1 VLALLLNFALTNT
14 MRPIKRYFF
23 ITTILLLSACSS
35 VPGMLAAQPQPLNT
49 QAAPYYQVPG
59 DATPTPT
66 PFQPVAPT
74 PTFIPTDMPLQ
85 PTQAPTAVSAAT
97 ATPVVGNWGN
107 FPGPSVAPSIGIPA
121 PVSQF
126 PQPEG
131 QVNILLLGSDQ
142 RQGTGGFRTDTI
154 LLLTLNPNDGSANL
168 TSFPRDLY
176 VYIPGWTMQRIN
188 TAQAYGGFDTM
199 IMTFEYNFGVHP
211 NHFVMINFWS
221 FVEVIDSLG
230 GVDVQVAVPLGD
242 QRDGHGYYSVP
253 AGTVRM
259 DGETALWYVRSRYT
273 SSDFDRTRRQQ
284 EVIEA
289 IFRKLLSLDGVRR
302 APELFKI
309 YSENVTTSL
318 TFGDVAPLLPLAA
331 KLADGDNINRY
342 YIGPAQVYGWVTPTG
357 AQVLLPIREAVLE
370 VMRQAL
376 NSP

>member
-1 VLALLLNFALTNT
+1 
-14 MRPIKRYFF
+14 MPPIKTYIF
-23 ITTILLLSACSS
+23 TTLILLLGACSS
-35 VPGMLAAQPQPLNT
+35 VPGMLAAQHQPLTT
-49 QAAPYYQVPG
+49 QAAPHYQVPG

-107 FPGPSVAPSIGIPA
+107 FPGPSVPPSIGIPA
-121 PVSQF
+121 PVSQV

-142 RQGTGGFRTDTI
+142 REGTGGFRTDTI

-188 TAQAYGGFDTM
+188 TAQAHGGSDTM
-199 IMTFEYNFGVHP
+199 TMTFEYNFGVHP

-242 QRDGHGYYSVP
+242 HRDGHGYYSVP

-318 TFGDVAPLLPLAA
+318 SFGDVVPLLPLAT
-331 KLADGDNINRY
+331 KLADGANINRY